1 MEKII
6 IYTSETCP
14 YCKQVKEELTKNEIK
29 FENRLTKDFK
39 DEWQN
44 IVSLTGM
51 AQVPTVLY
59 KNNYFIAARDYA
71 NPPYLVNILK
81 NFKPNNSPIQ
91 EQLLE
96 KTKTLAYNIQTGFGR
111 LDQLL
116 RKIENKLNTE
126 EKDEHKSND

>member
-51 AQVPTVLY
+51 AQVPTILY

-96 KTKTLAYNIQTGFGR
+96 KTKTLAYNIQTAFGR
-111 LDQLL
+111 LDPESKKELKN
-116 RKIENKLNTE
+116 RENE
-126 EKDEHKSND
+126 YKSNN